1 MKTTNHVKPT
11 IWFHEIPEMRK
22 ISEILKSMI
31 SKYSDK
37 DKPSVVWLR
46 KQRDSLIGVIKE
58 DIENLKKRTD
68 KIKEETDEITEIL
81 KELVELNDEIYDIEN
96 STEDDEDD

>member
-1 MKTTNHVKPT
+1 MKTKNHIKPA
-11 IWFHEIPEMRK
+11 ICLH
-22 ISEILKSMI
+22 EILKNKSEMLKGMTCKCCNKNKR
-31 SKYSDK
+31 SL
-37 DKPSVVWLR
+37 VWLR

>member
-1 MKTTNHVKPT
+1 MKTTIHIKGMTNKCC
-11 IWFHEIPEMRK
+11 
-22 ISEILKSMI
+22 
-31 SKYSDK
+31 DK
-37 DKPSVVWLR
+37 NQPYYRWLR

>member
-11 IWFHEIPEMRK
+11 ICFHEIPEMRK
-22 ISEILKSMI
+22 ISEILKGMI